1 MIGILIILF
10 LSENLKPEI
19 IPIAN
24 ITKDYLDK
32 EVNIIGEVTNIRE
45 TPGLYIITLQDKTDS
60 IPVVIFKE
68 ENLNLTRYQYLDI
81 SGKVVEYKNQLE
93 VQAEVIK
100 VL

>member
-1 MIGILIILF
+1 MILQLVARQKF
-10 LSENLKPEI
+10 QLKLQAI
-19 IPIAN
+19 NSN